1 MIVDLFARYIKT
13 KNVRGGYMSRFNDAV
28 TTYESSKSEV
38 LFESYFTDVCCE
50 NGIPHIEFM
59 IVKEGS
65 VMETIRNFFKRVWE
79 YIRKGYEAI
88 ARFFSDLIKKVLRKD
103 DSEDAKKDNA
113 KDLRDLKQE
122 KDKSERELKKLKDKR
137 NYLEEHADDNPYM
150 MIKNAKDLEK
160 CKNEIEILEKKIED
174 LNDKI
179 VHLEAENDENV
190 KPGNPVDFSRG
201 TDKNKFFTY
210 LPTSKIKNST
220 VNAKEL
226 IFTDI
231 GNVSA
236 FAKALADFSDL
247 SSIGPATELSESS
260 VKTMV
265 EEKFNEHRSSEKY
278 PDKLSYASVINNQ
291 IAYRAINAKTTF
303 TEPYE
308 VINYLKRND
317 ELGELLF
324 DISKYINQV
333 IKTGD
338 EAFKFKKD
346 SNNSTI
352 ENSNLA
358 MQLFT
363 KQSNL
368 LSKYFADSQKEL
380 MLAKCQIDVLGHQAI
395 KIDEKAGF
403 R

>member
-1 MIVDLFARYIKT
+1 
-13 KNVRGGYMSRFNDAV
+13 MSRFNDAV
-28 TTYESSKSEV
+28 TAYESSKSEV

-50 NGIPHIEFM
+50 NGIPHIEF
-59 IVKEGS
+59 ITVKEGS
-65 VMETIRNFFKRVWE
+65 IMETIRTFFQRVWE

-103 DSEDAKKDNA
+103 NSEDTKKDNT

-137 NYLEEHADDNPYM
+137 NYLEEHVDDNPYM

-160 CKNEIEILEKKIED
+160 CKKEIEILEKKLED

-179 VHLEAENDENV
+179 THLEAESDDRF
-190 KPGNPVDFSRG
+190 KPGMPVDFSRG
-201 TDKNKFFTY
+201 TDSNKFFTY
-210 LPTSKIKNST
+210 LPTSNIKNST
-220 VNAKEL
+220 VNVKEL

-247 SSIGPATELSESS
+247 SSIGTTTELSESS

-265 EEKFNEHRSSEKY
+265 EEKFNDHRSSEEY
-278 PDKLSYASVINNQ
+278 PDKLSYASVITNQ
-291 IAYRAINAKTTF
+291 IAYCATNVKTVFESPSSIIT
-303 TEPYE
+303 
-308 VINYLKRND
+308 YLKRND
-317 ELGELLF
+317 ELYKLLF
-324 DISKYINQV
+324 DINKYINQV
-333 IKTGD
+333 IKTGN

-363 KQSNL
+363 NQSNL
-368 LSKYFADSQKEL
+368 LSKYFAASQKEL
-380 MLAKCQIDVLGHQAI
+380 MLAKNQIEVLGIQAK
-395 KIDEKAGF
+395 KIEEKYGW